1 MRSEPGVV
9 GCMGLWDLWIKG
21 QGVKASWNIT
31 KQWNHA
37 HTLGFMLSSLTLSV
51 NSRVQSKASI
61 LCLDAHDQRKR
72 EVSRSV
78 KDRFNLEPSWSTI
91 KIFGWML
98 GWYHKV
104 AQNPGKASF
113 PQKSGNPSE
122 TLFWKCIV
130 EKSHLQVLFQ
140 DVVQQLTLKKIAKN
154 HHQPRTSMAPPVG
167 TFCVKTSSFN
177 WINSSDL
184 H

>member
-1 MRSEPGVV
+1 MRNEPGVF
-9 GCMGLWDLWIKG
+9 GCMGLWDLWIKRWRHPET
-21 QGVKASWNIT
+21 SRNNETMPMRWD
-31 KQWNHA
+31 
-37 HTLGFMLSSLTLSV
+37 LCCPPSLSI
-51 NSRVQSKASI
+51 NSRVQSKASSI
-61 LCLDAHDQRKR
+61 LCLDAHDQENVKYHFQWKIGSILNHPDPPLKFSDACWVGTTRLRKTLA
-72 EVSRSV
+72 
-78 KDRFNLEPSWSTI
+78 KHLF
-91 KIFGWML
+91 
-98 GWYHKV
+98 HK
-104 AQNPGKASF
+104 
-113 PQKSGNPSE
+113 KSGNPSE

-140 DVVQQLTLKKIAKN
+140 DVVQQLTPKKTAKN